1 MRIPDWLIYVA
12 VVGVI
17 VWVLFRLDDPADEAP
32 PSMPGSEAIGALL
45 PPASVFDP
53 EVLVEVG
60 PATSGVGTAF
70 AIDET
75 GWWLTARHVVAD
87 CQDVGLIVG
96 RRAAARVKTVRPAP
110 FADIALLKTD
120 RAPEALALDT
130 GEGNLRIGQLA
141 YHVGYPQ
148 GRQGEAVTRL
158 YRREKLVAR
167 GRYDSEEPVLAWAE
181 LGRTRGLSGSLAGMS
196 GGPVFDS
203 QGNVIGVTIAESARR
218 GRIYTA
224 SPASIARLLGLA
236 NVEPQ
241 GDPAPPMTRANYGP
255 KADLLRRSLAVAQVV
270 CVAEDE
276 MAEIQPD
283 AG

>member
-1 MRIPDWLIYVA
+1 MRIPDWLIYLC
-12 VVGVI
+12 VVGAI
-17 VWVLFRLDDPADEAP
+17 VWVLFRLDNPDDTAP
-32 PSMPGSEAIGALL
+32 PSMPGSEEIGAVL

-60 PATSGVGTAF
+60 PAKSGVGTAF

-75 GWWLTARHVVAD
+75 GWWLTARHVVGD
-87 CQDVGLIVG
+87 CEDVGLIVG
-96 RRAAARVKTVRPAP
+96 RRAAARVTQIKPAP

-120 RAPEALALDT
+120 RAPEALAISTD
-130 GEGNLRIGQLA
+130 ESKLRINQLA
-141 YHVGYPQ
+141 YHVGFPQ

-181 LGRTRGLSGSLAGMS
+181 LGRTRGLNGSLAGMS
-196 GGPVFDS
+196 GGPVFDGE
-203 QGNVIGVTIAESARR
+203 GNVIGVTIAESARR

-224 SPASIARLLGLA
+224 SPASVAKLLGLA
-236 NVEPQ
+236 NLEPV
-241 GDPAPPMTRANYGP
+241 GEPAPTMTRSNYGP

-270 CVAEDE
+270 CVADDE
-276 MAEIQPD
+276 LAPAD
-283 AG
+283 GG